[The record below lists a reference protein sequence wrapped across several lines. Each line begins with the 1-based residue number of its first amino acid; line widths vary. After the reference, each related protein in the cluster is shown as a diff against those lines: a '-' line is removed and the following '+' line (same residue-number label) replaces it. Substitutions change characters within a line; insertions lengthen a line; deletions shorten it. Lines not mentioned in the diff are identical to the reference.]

1 MRLDTSTGCLVSE
14 ETRERCRKAQIKR
27 FQDPKEREKIGAK
40 KRELTLNL
48 RNKCLEIALLLIVN
62 IELDNLIKMTS

>member
-14 ETRERCRKAQIKR
+14 ETRKRCRKAQIKR

-40 KRELTLNL
+40 SKET
-48 RNKCLEIALLLIVN
+48 
-62 IELDNLIKMTS
+62 